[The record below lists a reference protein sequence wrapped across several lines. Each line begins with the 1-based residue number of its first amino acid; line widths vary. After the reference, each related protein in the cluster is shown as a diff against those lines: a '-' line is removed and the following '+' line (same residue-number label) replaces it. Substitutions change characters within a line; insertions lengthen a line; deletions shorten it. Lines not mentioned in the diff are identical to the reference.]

1 MKYKI
6 SLYCPD
12 SHILYDIRTL
22 DQKGVGGGITAR
34 IRMAHALAGLGHEVT
49 LFINCPQKKT
59 IQGVRY
65 IHHSQCRAIDADV
78 FIASTSGGAFDLGGL
93 QNLQI
98 KAQLKILMLHG
109 VPVPHNVDY
118 QDFDY
123 VYFPSNFVKERFCR
137 QVPLNQK
144 RILTTYRG
152 VEEPNFKTSSTR
164 DPFTLV
170 YLGHPEKG
178 LEDALSILRMLRKI
192 EPRFCL
198 HVFGG
203 YGLWGD
209 MQSSIPLEPGLIDH
223 GLIGQKK
230 LIPLLQ
236 KMSFS
241 LNLQAIEEGFGLAV
255 CESMK
260 AGCIVLASRV
270 GAYPEVIRQGYNGFL
285 VDGNHTDRPTHEK
298 VVSLILDLMKSP
310 DYMGYIRRNAM
321 QTPFSWQTIAKT
333 WQGHWDWAL
342 FKASKDSSGK
352 YSTMECTKCGGS
364 LLALADGFHCVEC
377 GHYQQALPDSMP
389 YD

>member
-12 SHILYDIRTL
+12 SHILYDIQML

-34 IRMAHALAGLGHEVT
+34 VRLAHALAKLGHEVT
-49 LFINCPQKKT
+49 LYINCPHSKI

-65 IHHSQCRAIDADV
+65 IHHSKCKSIDADI

-93 QNLQI
+93 KNIEI
-98 KAQLKILMLHG
+98 KASLKILMLHG
-109 VPVPHNVDY
+109 VPLPHNVEY
-118 QDFDY
+118 QDFDF
-123 VYFPSNFVKERFCR
+123 VYFPSNFVKERFCT
-137 QVPLNQK
+137 QVPLDQK
-144 RILTTYRG
+144 RILTSYRG
-152 VEEPNFKTSSTR
+152 VEESYFKNNLPR
-164 DPFTLV
+164 DPFALV

-178 LEDALSILRMLRKI
+178 LEDALSILRMLRMAD
-192 EPRFCL
+192 PRFSL

-209 MQSSIPLEPGLIDH
+209 TQSSIPHEPGLIDH

-260 AGCIVLASRV
+260 ASCVVLASRV

-285 VDGNHTDRPTHEK
+285 VDGIHTDSQTREK
-298 VVSLILDLMKSP
+298 AASLILDLLKSP
-310 DYMGYIRRNAM
+310 DYLDFIRSNAKR
-321 QTPFSWQTIAKT
+321 TPFSWQTIAKA

-342 FKASKDSSGK
+342 SKDKNFLLRNNIAARCSKCSGNVLPL
-352 YSTMECTKCGGS
+352 T
-364 LLALADGFHCVEC
+364 DGFHCADC
-377 GHYQQALPDSMP
+377 GHYQPSLQGLMAS
-389 YD
+389 